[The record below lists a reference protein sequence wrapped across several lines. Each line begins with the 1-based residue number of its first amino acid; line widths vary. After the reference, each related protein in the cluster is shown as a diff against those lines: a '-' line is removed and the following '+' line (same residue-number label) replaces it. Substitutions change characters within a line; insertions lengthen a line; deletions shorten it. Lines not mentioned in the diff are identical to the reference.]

1 MFPLTPNDIS
11 RASRRQIEP
20 PVLAS
25 LGRRDFAFAV
35 AHAPGFALWSCFDE
49 FQQERDALFLGYGV
63 SGVTAR
69 VQRVPFEA
77 FERWARLTGAPM
89 DLNGLDEFA
98 AHWRWRVGHPLAPVA
113 GRFGAPGDPER
124 NAVAAAGIQT
134 IWIRPEIYVRWR
146 DEYVRSGLFAPP
158 DVDVYAAH
166 VVDCSIVSLRRPS
179 RRLAL
184 NSASRSK
191 PFEDRP

>member
-1 MFPLTPNDIS
+1 M
-11 RASRRQIEP
+11 
-20 PVLAS
+20 LAS
-25 LGRRDFAFAV
+25 LAKRDFAYAQMRRPEFAQW
-35 AHAPGFALWSCFDE
+35 FDFDE
-49 FQQERDALFLGYGV
+49 FLQERDALFLGYSF

-77 FERWARLTGAPM
+77 FEHWVRLTGAPM

-98 AHWRWRVGHPLAPVA
+98 AHWRWRDKHDLAPVI

-134 IWIRPEIYVRWR
+134 VWIRPEIYVRWR
-146 DEYVRSGLFAPP
+146 DEYVRSALFAPP

-166 VVDCSIVSLRRPS
+166 VVDCAIVSVRRPS
-179 RRLAL
+179 RRPEF
-184 NSASRSK
+184 NSASKS
-191 PFEDRP
+191 